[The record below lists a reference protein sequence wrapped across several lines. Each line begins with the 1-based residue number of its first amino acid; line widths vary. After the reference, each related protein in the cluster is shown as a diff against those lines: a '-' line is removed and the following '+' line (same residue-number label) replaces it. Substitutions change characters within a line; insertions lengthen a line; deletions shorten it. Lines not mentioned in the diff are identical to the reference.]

1 MKEILSSVVSA
12 FEKMS
17 LLLKKTGIWNLIIVG
32 TILIA
37 FTLAMR
43 IIMSDVIIK
52 EIPNILQN
60 MREEENREKEALE
73 GEQEIKFA
81 AIQMNLEQAVK
92 DGICDHCS
100 VSLFHNGVHSLDKRF
115 DFKYSEVI
123 LQYSKN
129 ERNTSDILKMQST
142 YAMPHYFWLKEN
154 KVFQGPIED
163 LKNIDRELMILER
176 KNKVKYLR
184 IEMIFKDGK
193 PYANIAFAWEY
204 IPKEVNAQAINYYTR
219 YIEKQL
225 TEK

>member
-1 MKEILSSVVSA
+1 MKEILSGIVSA

-17 LLLKKTGIWNLIIVG
+17 LLLKKTGIWNLIVVG
-32 TILIA
+32 IILVL

-43 IIMSDVIIK
+43 IVLSDVVIN
-52 EIPNILQN
+52 EIPRILTSI
-60 MREEENREKEALE
+60 REKEEKEKENLE
-73 GEQEIKFA
+73 NIQETKFA
-81 AIQMNLEQAVK
+81 AIQSNLEQIVR
-92 DGICDHCS
+92 DNICDHCS
-100 VSLFHNGVHSLDKRF
+100 VSLFHNGIHSLDKKF

-154 KVFQGPIED
+154 KVFQGPITD
-163 LKNIDRELMILER
+163 LEHIDRELMVLER

-184 IEMIFKDGK
+184 LEMIFKDGK

-204 IPKEVNAQAINYYTR
+204 IPKDVDIQAINYYTR

-225 TEK
+225 ID